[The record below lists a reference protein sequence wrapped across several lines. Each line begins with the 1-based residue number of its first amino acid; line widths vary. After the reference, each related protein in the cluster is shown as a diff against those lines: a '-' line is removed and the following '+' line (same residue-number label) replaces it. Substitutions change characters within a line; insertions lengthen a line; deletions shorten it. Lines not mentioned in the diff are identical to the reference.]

1 MIIKFFDK
9 LHYKLSLSEEHIN
22 DIIKSNSKYGADIK
36 REDYSYDVKFT
47 DKGFKMKFVPTKNYG
62 GIYSLS
68 PIFLGKIEEDCG
80 YSDLTIRMFP
90 NPIMAV
96 GLAIFLYFFLIG
108 IHFISVAGILGF
120 PTIIVAILTLFL
132 CVIIKITNTQFKN
145 MKSIIDGLFS
155 KYQIKDNWDLKL
167 LLS

>member
-9 LHYKLSLSEEHIN
+9 LHYKLSLSESQIN
-22 DIIKSNSKYGADIK
+22 DIIRSRSKCGPSIK
-36 REDYSYDVKFT
+36 GNEFSYDVNFT
-47 DKGFKMKFVPTKNYG
+47 DKGFKMKFVPAKNYG

-68 PIFLGKIEEDCG
+68 PIFSGKIEEECG

-145 MKSIIDGLFS
+145 MKSILDELFRY
-155 KYQIKDNWDLKL
+155 YQI
-167 LLS
+167 

>member
-9 LHYKLSLSEEHIN
+9 LHYKLSLSESQIN
-22 DIIKSNSKYGADIK
+22 DIIKSNSKYGANIK
-36 REDYSYDVKFT
+36 KDDYSYDVNFT
-47 DKGFKMKFVPTKNYG
+47 DKGFKMKFVQSVNFG

-68 PIFLGKIEEDCG
+68 PIFSGKIEEDCG

-145 MKSIIDGLFS
+145 MKSILDELFRY
-155 KYQIKDNWDLKL
+155 YQI
-167 LLS
+167 

>member
-47 DKGFKMKFVPTKNYG
+47 DKGFKMKFVPAKNYG

-68 PIFLGKIEEDCG
+68 P
-80 YSDLTIRMFP
+80 
-90 NPIMAV
+90 
-96 GLAIFLYFFLIG
+96 FF
-108 IHFISVAGILGF
+108 FR
-120 PTIIVAILTLFL
+120 
-132 CVIIKITNTQFKN
+132 
-145 MKSIIDGLFS
+145 
-155 KYQIKDNWDLKL
+155 
-167 LLS
+167 

>member
-47 DKGFKMKFVPTKNYG
+47 DKGFKMKFVPAKNYG

-68 PIFLGKIEEDCG
+68 PIFSGKIEEDCG
-80 YSDLTIRMFP
+80 YSDLTVRMIP

-108 IHFISVAGILGF
+108 IHFISVEGILGF

-132 CVIIKITNTQFKN
+132 CVIIKITDTQFKN
-145 MKSIIDGLFS
+145 MKSILDELFRY
-155 KYQIKDNWDLKL
+155 YQI
-167 LLS
+167 

>member
-9 LHYKLSLSEEHIN
+9 LHYKLSLSESQIN
-22 DIIKSNSKYGADIK
+22 DIIRSRSKCGSSIK
-36 REDYSYDVKFT
+36 GNEFSYDVNFT
-47 DKGFKMKFVPTKNYG
+47 DKGFKMKFVQSVNFG

-68 PIFLGKIEEDCG
+68 SIFSGKIEEDCG

-145 MKSIIDGLFS
+145 MKSILDELFRY
-155 KYQIKDNWDLKL
+155 YQI
-167 LLS
+167 

>member
-47 DKGFKMKFVPTKNYG
+47 DKGFKMKFVPAKNYG

-68 PIFLGKIEEDCG
+68 PIFIGNIEEKIG

-145 MKSIIDGLFS
+145 MKSILDELFRY
-155 KYQIKDNWDLKL
+155 YQI
-167 LLS
+167 

>member
-9 LHYKLSLSEEHIN
+9 LHYKLSLSESQIN
-22 DIIKSNSKYGADIK
+22 DIIRSRSKCGSSIK
-36 REDYSYDVKFT
+36 GNEFSYDVNFT
-47 DKGFKMKFVPTKNYG
+47 DKGFKMKFVQSVNFG
-62 GIYSLS
+62 GIYRLS
-68 PIFLGKIEEDCG
+68 PIFSGKIEEDCG

-145 MKSIIDGLFS
+145 MKSILDELFRY
-155 KYQIKDNWDLKL
+155 YQI
-167 LLS
+167 

>member
-9 LHYKLSLSEEHIN
+9 LHYKLSLSESQIN
-22 DIIKSNSKYGADIK
+22 DIIRSRSKCGPSIK
-36 REDYSYDVKFT
+36 GNEFSYDVNFT
-47 DKGFKMKFVPTKNYG
+47 DKGFKMKFVQSVNFG
-62 GIYSLS
+62 GIYSFS
-68 PIFLGKIEEDCG
+68 PIFSGKIEEDCG

-145 MKSIIDGLFS
+145 MKSILDELFRY
-155 KYQIKDNWDLKL
+155 YQI
-167 LLS
+167 

>member
-9 LHYKLSLSEEHIN
+9 LHYKLSLSESQIN
-22 DIIKSNSKYGADIK
+22 DIIRSRSKCGPSIK
-36 REDYSYDVKFT
+36 GNEFSYDVNFT
-47 DKGFKMKFVPTKNYG
+47 DKGFKMKFVQSVNFG

-132 CVIIKITNTQFKN
+132 CVIIKITNSQFKN
-145 MKSIIDGLFS
+145 MKSILDELFRY
-155 KYQIKDNWDLKL
+155 YQI
-167 LLS
+167 

>member
-36 REDYSYDVKFT
+36 REDYSYEVKFT
-47 DKGFKMKFVPTKNYG
+47 DKGFKMKFVPAKNYG

-68 PIFLGKIEEDCG
+68 PIFSGKIEEDCG
-80 YSDLTIRMFP
+80 YSDLTVRMIP
-90 NPIMAV
+90 SPIMAV

-132 CVIIKITNTQFKN
+132 CAIIKITNTQFKN
-145 MKSIIDGLFS
+145 MKSIVDGLFS
-155 KYQIKDNWDLKL
+155 KYQIKDN
-167 LLS
+167 

>member
-47 DKGFKMKFVPTKNYG
+47 DKGFKMKFVPAKNYG

-68 PIFLGKIEEDCG
+68 PILSGKIEEDCG
-80 YSDLTIRMFP
+80 YSDLTVRMIP

-132 CVIIKITNTQFKN
+132 CVIIKITDTQFKN
-145 MKSIIDGLFS
+145 MKSILDELFRY
-155 KYQIKDNWDLKL
+155 YQI
-167 LLS
+167 

>member
-9 LHYKLSLSEEHIN
+9 LHYKLSLSESQIN
-22 DIIKSNSKYGADIK
+22 DIIRSRSKCGPSIK
-36 REDYSYDVKFT
+36 GNEFSYDVNFT
-47 DKGFKMKFVPTKNYG
+47 DKGFKMKFVQSVNFG

-68 PIFLGKIEEDCG
+68 PIFLGKIEEECG

-108 IHFISVAGILGF
+108 VHFISVAGILGF

-145 MKSIIDGLFS
+145 MKSILDELFRY
-155 KYQIKDNWDLKL
+155 YQI
-167 LLS
+167 

>member
-47 DKGFKMKFVPTKNYG
+47 DKGFKMKLVQSVNFG

-68 PIFLGKIEEDCG
+68 PIFSGKIEEDCG

-145 MKSIIDGLFS
+145 MKSILDELFRY
-155 KYQIKDNWDLKL
+155 YQI
-167 LLS
+167 

>member
-1 MIIKFFDK
+1 MPFVYGAVSMIIKFFDK
-9 LHYKLSLSEEHIN
+9 LHYKLSLSESQIN
-22 DIIKSNSKYGADIK
+22 DIIRSRSKCGPSIK
-36 REDYSYDVKFT
+36 GNEFSYDVNFT
-47 DKGFKMKFVPTKNYG
+47 DKGFKMKFVQSVNFD

-68 PIFLGKIEEDCG
+68 PIFSGKIEEDCG

-145 MKSIIDGLFS
+145 MKSILDELFRY
-155 KYQIKDNWDLKL
+155 YQI
-167 LLS
+167 

>member
-9 LHYKLSLSEEHIN
+9 LHYKLSLSESQIN
-22 DIIKSNSKYGADIK
+22 DIIRSRSKRGPSIK
-36 REDYSYDVKFT
+36 GNEFSYDVNFT
-47 DKGFKMKFVPTKNYG
+47 DKGFKMKFVPAKNYG

-80 YSDLTIRMFP
+80 YSDLTVRMIP

-145 MKSIIDGLFS
+145 MKSILDELFRY
-155 KYQIKDNWDLKL
+155 YQI
-167 LLS
+167 

>member
-22 DIIKSNSKYGADIK
+22 DIIRSRSKRGPSIK
-36 REDYSYDVKFT
+36 GNEFSYDVNFT
-47 DKGFKMKFVPTKNYG
+47 DKGFKMKFVPAKNYG

-68 PIFLGKIEEDCG
+68 PIFSGKIEEDCG

-90 NPIMAV
+90 HPIMAV

-132 CVIIKITNTQFKN
+132 CAIIKITNTQFKN
-145 MKSIIDGLFS
+145 MKSILDELFRY
-155 KYQIKDNWDLKL
+155 YQI
-167 LLS
+167 

>member
-9 LHYKLSLSEEHIN
+9 LHYKLSLSEEDIN

-36 REDYSYDVKFT
+36 SEDYSYDVKFT
-47 DKGFKMKFVPTKNYG
+47 DKGFKMKFVPAKNYG

-68 PIFLGKIEEDCG
+68 PIFSGKIEEDCG
-80 YSDLTIRMFP
+80 YSDLTVRMIP

-96 GLAIFLYFFLIG
+96 GLAILLYFFLIG

-132 CVIIKITNTQFKN
+132 CVIIKITDTQFKN
-145 MKSIIDGLFS
+145 MKSILDELFRY
-155 KYQIKDNWDLKL
+155 YQI
-167 LLS
+167 

>member
-9 LHYKLSLSEEHIN
+9 LHYKLSLSESQIN
-22 DIIKSNSKYGADIK
+22 DIIRSRSKCGPSIK
-36 REDYSYDVKFT
+36 GNEFSYDVNFT
-47 DKGFKMKFVPTKNYG
+47 DKGFKMKFVPAKNYG

-68 PIFLGKIEEDCG
+68 PIFSGKIEEDCG

-90 NPIMAV
+90 SPMMVVAFI
-96 GLAIFLYFFLIG
+96 IFSFLFFIG

-145 MKSIIDGLFS
+145 MKSILDELFRY
-155 KYQIKDNWDLKL
+155 YQI
-167 LLS
+167 

>member
-22 DIIKSNSKYGADIK
+22 DIIKSNSKCGADIK

-68 PIFLGKIEEDCG
+68 PIFSGKIEEDCG
-80 YSDLTIRMFP
+80 YADLTVRMIP
-90 NPIMAV
+90 SPMIVVA
-96 GLAIFLYFFLIG
+96 FFDRN
-108 IHFISVAGILGF
+108 A
-120 PTIIVAILTLFL
+120 
-132 CVIIKITNTQFKN
+132 
-145 MKSIIDGLFS
+145 
-155 KYQIKDNWDLKL
+155 
-167 LLS
+167 

>member
-22 DIIKSNSKYGADIK
+22 DIIRSRSKCGSSIK
-36 REDYSYDVKFT
+36 GNEFSYDVNFT
-47 DKGFKMKFVPTKNYG
+47 DKGFKMKFVPAKNYG

-145 MKSIIDGLFS
+145 MKSILDELFRY
-155 KYQIKDNWDLKL
+155 YQI
-167 LLS
+167 

>member
-9 LHYKLSLSEEHIN
+9 LHYKLSLSESQIN
-22 DIIKSNSKYGADIK
+22 DIIRSRSKCGSSIK
-36 REDYSYDVKFT
+36 GNEFSYDVNFT
-47 DKGFKMKFVPTKNYG
+47 DKGFKMKFVQSVNFG

-68 PIFLGKIEEDCG
+68 PIFLGKIEEECG

-108 IHFISVAGILGF
+108 IHFISVAGIL
-120 PTIIVAILTLFL
+120 
-132 CVIIKITNTQFKN
+132 
-145 MKSIIDGLFS
+145 
-155 KYQIKDNWDLKL
+155 
-167 LLS
+167 

>member
-9 LHYKLSLSEEHIN
+9 LHYKLSLSESQIN
-22 DIIKSNSKYGADIK
+22 DIIRSRSKRGPSIK
-36 REDYSYDVKFT
+36 GNEFSYDVNFT
-47 DKGFKMKFVPTKNYG
+47 DKRFKMKFVPTKNYG

-68 PIFLGKIEEDCG
+68 PIFSGKIEEDCG

-145 MKSIIDGLFS
+145 MKSILDELFRY
-155 KYQIKDNWDLKL
+155 YQI
-167 LLS
+167 

>member
-36 REDYSYDVKFT
+36 RDDYSYDVNFT
-47 DKGFKMKFVPTKNYG
+47 DKGFKMKFVQSVNFG

-68 PIFLGKIEEDCG
+68 PIFSGKIEENCG

-145 MKSIIDGLFS
+145 MKSILDELFRY
-155 KYQIKDNWDLKL
+155 YQI
-167 LLS
+167 

>member
-1 MIIKFFDK
+1 MLIKFFDK

-22 DIIKSNSKYGADIK
+22 DIIKSNSKYGASIK
-36 REDYSYDVKFT
+36 RDDYSYDVNFT
-47 DKGFKMKFVPTKNYG
+47 DKGFKMKFVQSVNFG

-68 PIFLGKIEEDCG
+68 PIFSGKIEGDCG

-145 MKSIIDGLFS
+145 MKSILDELFRY
-155 KYQIKDNWDLKL
+155 YQI
-167 LLS
+167 

>member
-9 LHYKLSLSEEHIN
+9 LHYKLSLSESQIN
-22 DIIKSNSKYGADIK
+22 DIIRSRSKCGSSIK
-36 REDYSYDVKFT
+36 GNEFSYDVNFT

-68 PIFLGKIEEDCG
+68 PIFSGKIEEDCG

-96 GLAIFLYFFLIG
+96 VLAIFLYFFLIG

-145 MKSIIDGLFS
+145 MKSILDELFRY
-155 KYQIKDNWDLKL
+155 YQI
-167 LLS
+167 

>member
-47 DKGFKMKFVPTKNYG
+47 DKGFKMKFVPAENYG

-68 PIFLGKIEEDCG
+68 PIFSGKIEEDCG
-80 YSDLTIRMFP
+80 YSDLTVRMIP

-132 CVIIKITNTQFKN
+132 CVIIKITDTQFKN
-145 MKSIIDGLFS
+145 MKSILDELFRF
-155 KYQIKDNWDLKL
+155 YQI
-167 LLS
+167 

>member
-47 DKGFKMKFVPTKNYG
+47 DKGFKMKFVPAKNYG

-68 PIFLGKIEEDCG
+68 PIFIGNIEEKIG
-80 YSDLTIRMFP
+80 YSDLTVRMFP

-132 CVIIKITNTQFKN
+132 CAIIKITNTQFKN
-145 MKSIIDGLFS
+145 MKSILDELFRY
-155 KYQIKDNWDLKL
+155 YQI
-167 LLS
+167 

>member
-9 LHYKLSLSEEHIN
+9 LHYKLSLSESQIN
-22 DIIKSNSKYGADIK
+22 DIIRSRSKCGPSIK
-36 REDYSYDVKFT
+36 GNEFSYDVNFT
-47 DKGFKMKFVPTKNYG
+47 D
-62 GIYSLS
+62 
-68 PIFLGKIEEDCG
+68 KIEEDCG

-90 NPIMAV
+90 PPIMAV

-145 MKSIIDGLFS
+145 MKSILDELFRY
-155 KYQIKDNWDLKL
+155 YQI
-167 LLS
+167 

>member
-9 LHYKLSLSEEHIN
+9 LHYKLSLSESQIN
-22 DIIKSNSKYGADIK
+22 DIIRSRSKCGPSIK
-36 REDYSYDVKFT
+36 GNEFSYDVNFT
-47 DKGFKMKFVPTKNYG
+47 DKGFKMKFVPAKNYG

-68 PIFLGKIEEDCG
+68 PIFSGKIEEDCG

-145 MKSIIDGLFS
+145 MKSIFDELFRY
-155 KYQIKDNWDLKL
+155 YQI
-167 LLS
+167 